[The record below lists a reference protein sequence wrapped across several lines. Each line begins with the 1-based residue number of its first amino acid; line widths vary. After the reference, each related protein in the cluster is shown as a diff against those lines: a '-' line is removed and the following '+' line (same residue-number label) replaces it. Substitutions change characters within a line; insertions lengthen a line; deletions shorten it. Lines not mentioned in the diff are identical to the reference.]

1 MACLPTCSAGGMTI
15 PEGET
20 VNDGCSKCTCTNK
33 NITCTKSASCE
44 TPIKRAV
51 NVTMKFSGDF
61 DTVSQNM
68 AGFKQGIKNS
78 LINKYSTSTGL
89 QGAQIT
95 DIAVS
100 RGSVIVRIIIEDN
113 DQMTT
118 SANVTHL
125 LILMEQDYRQ
135 QQLVIVYQD
144 MVLIPT
150 GNFSY
155 SQSDRDS
162 SEHAASPMFWIYV
175 GVSCLLAILIMAL
188 AVVVVVA
195 YVKRRRRYYHFN
207 HHRLPSS
214 DVDQEVTIKGV
225 KNPMFVLTPAKM

>member
-1 MACLPTCSAGGMTI
+1 
-15 PEGET
+15 
-20 VNDGCSKCTCTNK
+20 
-33 NITCTKSASCE
+33 
-44 TPIKRAV
+44 
-51 NVTMKFSGDF
+51 MKFSGDF

-162 SEHAASPMFWIYV
+162 SNHSASPMFWIYV